1 MWSPAAVRPA
11 LLPGTHSHRIA
22 GGTPAATWWP
32 QLAFQLDLPWAS
44 GNDCVASLLLV
55 AGSLPA
61 LNAAQELQNWK
72 LSAGLGKTEAGSF
85 FTACDILVAYPY
97 KGMPDYSLPPLIIP
111 WISSISFRYYVTI
124 LKFLWSCYLFH
135 RKCPPSRSVCANT
148 WATVGLVSI
157 FTVFLI
163 SDIFVPPGCAGI
175 IVWDLN
181 ESTTAFSQAPW

>member
-1 MWSPAAVRPA
+1 MHWQLSINGVPSSCASSFAPWYA
-11 LLPGTHSHRIA
+11 LSQGSRRYS
-22 GGTPAATWWP
+22 GSN
-32 QLAFQLDLPWAS
+32 LAFQLDLPWVS

-148 WATVGLVSI
+148 WATVGLLASS
-157 FTVFLI
+157 L
-163 SDIFVPPGCAGI
+163 
-175 IVWDLN
+175 
-181 ESTTAFSQAPW
+181 FS